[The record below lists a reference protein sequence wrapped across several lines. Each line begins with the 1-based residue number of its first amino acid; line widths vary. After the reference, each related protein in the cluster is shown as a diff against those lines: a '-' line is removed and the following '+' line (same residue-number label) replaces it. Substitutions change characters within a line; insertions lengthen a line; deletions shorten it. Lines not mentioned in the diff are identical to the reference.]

1 MSLNPGTRVGS
12 YEVIAQIGAGG
23 MGDVYRATD
32 TNLGRQVAIKVLP
45 DAFAHDA
52 ERLARF
58 EREAK
63 TLASL
68 NHPNIAIVHG
78 LERSDASAGRPG
90 MYALIMELVEG
101 PTLADRIAAG
111 PIPLDE
117 ALPIAEQIANA
128 LDAAHEQ
135 GIIHRDLK
143 PANIKVREDGTVKVL
158 DFGLAKALEPA
169 GTSTSGLT
177 QSPTI
182 TLPVMTGVGVLLGT
196 AAYMSPEQAR
206 GRAVDKRTD
215 IFAFGAVL
223 YEMLTGRRAFVGD
236 EVSEVLASVLA
247 RDPDWTALPA
257 ELPHAIVT
265 SIKRCLTKDR
275 KQRFRDIGDVSL
287 VLKGAFDVSPGVAR
301 PASVSRPLWRR
312 ALPAASAVVVA
323 MLIAGLGI
331 WRLWPSPEPRPV
343 TRFEFFL
350 PEGQTFAA
358 TQRPVV
364 AMSPNGD
371 AFIYQERDGL
381 HVRSLADLET
391 KLIVGV
397 TGDFGSPFLS
407 PNGQWV
413 GYFSAPPGQLRSAA
427 PGQLR
432 KVSVSGGAPVIVCAA
447 TMPLGA
453 SWGPDDMILF
463 GQPTGIMRVS
473 ANGGTPELII
483 PSRGNEQLQGP
494 QLLPDGRS
502 VLFSVTTDTGP
513 NRWNLAQVV
522 VQDLSSGQR
531 TIVVNGGS
539 DARYLPTGHIVY
551 AVPDAVFGIAFDAKR
566 LEVRGGPRPLVQ
578 GVQAA
583 VGVNAVAS
591 NYGVSDDG
599 TLVYISGAPSQ
610 RTLAWKQRNSAA
622 AEPITTIPAGPY
634 EDPRLAAD
642 GSRVLVTRDG
652 DIWTYDIA
660 SGRSSR
666 VSRDGVSQ
674 MGVWDPTGSQIAY
687 SSAAS
692 GNLEA
697 WAAPSD
703 GSGQPRQ
710 LTKLGGQVHVDSW
723 SPDGRLVSIHHHT
736 PQGPVNILMVPMG
749 TDDQAPRTFLDGRRA
764 AEGADFSRDMR
775 YVAYLASETGQREI
789 YIRPYPGPGGQVTV
803 SVDGGREPMWAENG
817 DLFYRSLDGEQ
828 MFAVPVTTTP
838 SLKVGRPA
846 PLFRGQYYVS
856 PTGSPR
862 PQYDITA
869 DGQRFLV
876 LAPTSTTTST
886 RSHIVVVQ
894 NWVEEL
900 KRLVPVN

>member
-1 MSLNPGTRVGS
+1 MSLTPGTRVGS

-23 MGDVYRATD
+23 MGEVYRAAD

-68 NHPNIAIVHG
+68 SHPNIAIVHG
-78 LERSDASAGRPG
+78 LERSDASAVRPG
-90 MYALIMELVEG
+90 VYALIMELVEG

-111 PIPLDE
+111 SIPLDE
-117 ALPIAEQIANA
+117 ALPIADQIANA

-169 GTSTSGLT
+169 GGSPSGLT
-177 QSPTI
+177 LSPTI
-182 TLPVMTGVGVLLGT
+182 TSPVMTGVGVLLGT
-196 AAYMSPEQAR
+196 APYMSPEQAR

-223 YEMLTGRRAFVGD
+223 YEMLSGRRAFAGD
-236 EVSEVLASVLA
+236 EVSDVLASVLA

-257 ELPHAIVT
+257 ALPPAIVA
-265 SIKRCLTKDR
+265 SIKRCLIKDR

-287 VLKGAFDVSPGVAR
+287 ALKGAFDVSPQVAS
-301 PASVSRPLWRR
+301 PVAVSRPLWRR
-312 ALPAASAVVVA
+312 ALPVVIAVVVS

-331 WRLWPSPEPRPV
+331 WRLWPSPEPRAV

-350 PEGQTFAA
+350 PEGQMFAV
-358 TQRPVV
+358 TQRPIV
-364 AMSPNGD
+364 AMSPTGD
-371 AFIYQERDGL
+371 AFVYQEQGGL
-381 HVRSLADLET
+381 YRRSLADLET
-391 KLIVGV
+391 KLIVGSA
-397 TGDFGSPFLS
+397 GNFGSPFLS
-407 PNGQWV
+407 PDGQWV
-413 GYFSAPPGQLRSAA
+413 AYFDA

-432 KVSVSGGAPVIVCAA
+432 KVSVSGGAPVNVCAG

-453 SWGPDDMILF
+453 SWATDGTILF
-463 GQPTGIMRVS
+463 GQLTGIMRVS
-473 ANGGTPELII
+473 ADGGAPELII
-483 PSRGNEQLQGP
+483 PARGNEQLHGP

-502 VLFSVTTDTGP
+502 VLFSLTTDTGP

-531 TIVVNGGS
+531 TIVVKGGS
-539 DARYLPTGHIVY
+539 DARYLPSGHVVY
-551 AVPDAVFGIAFDAKR
+551 AVRDAVFGIAFDAKR

-578 GVQAA
+578 GVQMV
-583 VGVNAVAS
+583 VGISGVAS
-591 NYGVSDDG
+591 NYGVSNDG
-599 TLVYISGAPSQ
+599 TLVYVGGAPSQ
-610 RTLAWKQRNSAA
+610 RTLAWRQRNSAA
-622 AEPITTIPAGPY
+622 AEPITTIPPGALD
-634 EDPRLAAD
+634 DPRLSAD
-642 GSRVLVTRDG
+642 SRRVLVTRDG

-687 SSAAS
+687 SSAVS

-697 WAAPSD
+697 WAVPSD

-723 SPDGRLVSIHHHT
+723 APDGRLLSIHHHT

-749 TDDQAPRTFLDGRRA
+749 TDDQTPRTFLEGRGL
-764 AEGADFSRDMR
+764 AEGADFSLDMR
-775 YVAYLASETGQREI
+775 YVAYLAQETGRREI
-789 YIRPYPGPGGQVTV
+789 FIRPYPGPGAQVTV
-803 SVDGGREPMWAENG
+803 SVGGGREPMWIENG
-817 DLFYRSLDGEQ
+817 EVFYRSLDGEQ
-828 MFAVPVTTTP
+828 MFAVSVETAP
-838 SLKVGRPA
+838 SLKVGTPV
-846 PLFRGQYYVS
+846 PLFRGPYYVS
-856 PTGSPR
+856 AAGSPR
-862 PQYDITA
+862 PQYDVTA
-869 DGQRFLV
+869 DGQRFL
-876 LAPTSTTTST
+876 LIAPDPASSSSSG
-886 RSHIVVVQ
+886 RSRIVVVQ
-894 NWVEEL
+894 NWIEEL

>member
-223 YEMLTGRRAFVGD
+223 YEMLTGRRAFAGD
-236 EVSEVLASVLA
+236 EVSDVLASVLA

-257 ELPHAIVT
+257 ELPPAIVT

-287 VLKGAFDVSPGVAR
+287 VLKGAFDVSPRVAR

-312 ALPAASAVVVA
+312 ALPAVSAVVVA

-371 AFIYQERDGL
+371 AFIYQERDGF

-453 SWGPDDMILF
+453 SWGPDDTILF

-539 DARYLPTGHIVY
+539 DARYLPSGHIVY
-551 AVPDAVFGIAFDAKR
+551 AVRDAVFGIAFDA
-566 LEVRGGPRPLVQ
+566 
-578 GVQAA
+578 
-583 VGVNAVAS
+583 
-591 NYGVSDDG
+591 
-599 TLVYISGAPSQ
+599 
-610 RTLAWKQRNSAA
+610 
-622 AEPITTIPAGPY
+622 
-634 EDPRLAAD
+634 
-642 GSRVLVTRDG
+642 
-652 DIWTYDIA
+652 
-660 SGRSSR
+660 
-666 VSRDGVSQ
+666 
-674 MGVWDPTGSQIAY
+674 
-687 SSAAS
+687 
-692 GNLEA
+692 
-697 WAAPSD
+697 
-703 GSGQPRQ
+703 
-710 LTKLGGQVHVDSW
+710 
-723 SPDGRLVSIHHHT
+723 
-736 PQGPVNILMVPMG
+736 
-749 TDDQAPRTFLDGRRA
+749 QAP
-764 AEGADFSRDMR
+764 
-775 YVAYLASETGQREI
+775 
-789 YIRPYPGPGGQVTV
+789 
-803 SVDGGREPMWAENG
+803 
-817 DLFYRSLDGEQ
+817 
-828 MFAVPVTTTP
+828 
-838 SLKVGRPA
+838 
-846 PLFRGQYYVS
+846 
-856 PTGSPR
+856 
-862 PQYDITA
+862 
-869 DGQRFLV
+869 
-876 LAPTSTTTST
+876 
-886 RSHIVVVQ
+886 
-894 NWVEEL
+894 
-900 KRLVPVN
+900 